1 MEQDPNS
8 RRRILFVGDE
18 QSLIETTELLLEKL
32 GEEVRSF
39 FQSKEALGEFEQD
52 PSAFDGVISNINV
65 PDMNGIELAKKLMA
79 ARPDIAIMLIT
90 GNSAVITEEQARE
103 NRDSMHAFQTLSGRT
118 TRRGRKKNSSAKT
131 DPPGSLKARARLM

>member
-8 RRRILFVGDE
+8 RRRILFDDDE
-18 QSLIETTELLLEKL
+18 QSLIGTTGLLLEKL
-32 GEEVRSF
+32 GYEVRSF
-39 FQSKEALGEFEQD
+39 SQSQEALGEFQQD
-52 PSAFDGVISNINV
+52 PSAFDGVISNINM

-90 GNSAVITEEQARE
+90 GNSAVITEEQARK

-118 TRRGRKKNSSAKT
+118 TRRGRKKTLRRK
-131 DPPGSLKARARLM
+131 LIIQARCRHARG